1 MNSQLHASVAL
12 SPVFIEKYS
21 YPNCLSFDEFV
32 KYLFISLE
40 TPIAS
45 RFGRITPGIHRKVQL
60 SKLFFLWRI
69 LKIFV
74 HIRRNPYM
82 NSQIH
87 ASVYTPCTH
96 RKGQLPN
103 IFFLDEFLKYFFHI
117 PRYSYMNSQ
126 LHASVV
132 LPPVFIE
139 KYSYPNYF
147 SFDEFLKYLFISLET
162 PIWIASFTLRSY
174 YPRYSSQRAVTQN
187 FILGGIL
194 KIAFLIPRN
203 SCIRKL
209 SRHIIKY
216 DPQYEVTRAQQRDS
230 C

>member
-45 RFGRITPGIHRKVQL
+45 RFGRITPG
-60 SKLFFLWRI
+60 
-69 LKIFV
+69 
-74 HIRRNPYM
+74 
-82 NSQIH
+82 
-87 ASVYTPCTH
+87 TH

-103 IFFLDEFLKYFFHI
+103 IFFLEKFLKYFFHI

-126 LHASVV
+126 LHASVA
-132 LPPVFIE
+132 LPLVFIE
-139 KYSYPNYF
+139 KCSYTNFF
-147 SFDEFLKYLFISLET
+147 SFDELLKYLFISLET

-187 FILGGIL
+187 LILGGIF